1 MNNTSNQKLDVICIL
16 FSEFHIEIGNQIV
29 YQYPQN
35 YIRKEDFQRIS
46 NLILPNQKACY
57 TLSVLSMGGN
67 YIVGY
72 PVYLESI
79 VYNRNSYFFN
89 FSIVLSKEVYSK
101 NYQVYDSLVDKINK
115 LLAQTEIEEKF
126 DFIQKNTE
134 LIKTFIN
141 ELYAIIKKGS
151 EISIEIGYKNDKKFI
166 FDFNVLDY
174 QSKEIEIK
182 SEHVPFW
189 IKSIS
194 KDTITKNEKEFIT
207 IIHSI
212 DGINT
217 VNTIAEKNNIPIQI
231 VEQVIANLHNQNM
244 ITLNEKIEF
253 SNSFRARSEL
263 RRFDKK
269 DLYEKYKKFCEMNT
283 QYSKEN
289 YEQIQKLTN
298 NEMSNAMIVNDTIV
312 FNLLCQL
319 TNSKNIKEFVQKYE
333 LRGVNV
339 FYLVQ
344 IGLYFNLIIKVNSK
358 K

>member
-126 DFIQKNTE
+126 DYNQKNTE

-166 FDFNVLDY
+166 FDFNFTSANLKKGYNKAVTLSVY
-174 QSKEIEIK
+174 VKQKNELKLTKLKNEIRNTI
-182 SEHVPFW
+182 
-189 IKSIS
+189 
-194 KDTITKNEKEFIT
+194 KDTVREIT
-207 IIHSI
+207 
-212 DGINT
+212 D
-217 VNTIAEKNNIPIQI
+217 
-231 VEQVIANLHNQNM
+231 
-244 ITLNEKIEF
+244 KIREENF
-253 SNSFRARSEL
+253 SC
-263 RRFDKK
+263 
-269 DLYEKYKKFCEMNT
+269 YKVKR
-283 QYSKEN
+283 K
-289 YEQIQKLTN
+289 
-298 NEMSNAMIVNDTIV
+298 
-312 FNLLCQL
+312 
-319 TNSKNIKEFVQKYE
+319 
-333 LRGVNV
+333 
-339 FYLVQ
+339 
-344 IGLYFNLIIKVNSK
+344 
-358 K
+358 